1 MCNNTVGSIDGD
13 GAYQETLRASIRGPS
28 LRLVVKVMRRKEKRE
43 KREERGRR
51 GKKKP
56 LFKMKKEKRKSE
68 QSLTSIA
75 SHNNSRLSVCC
86 VWFFSSSVVLNILQT
101 SSFSDTSMLH
111 SSQETPSYPL
121 LCVTLKVING
131 FILFFQT
138 NSFLPFSMSQRRS
151 L

>member
-1 MCNNTVGSIDGD
+1 MCNKTVGSIDGD

-43 KREERGRR
+43 KREERERR
-51 GKKKP
+51 KKP
-56 LFKMKKEKRKSE
+56 LFKRKKKKEKRAVTHVNRVS
-68 QSLTSIA
+68 QQLTPFCLL
-75 SHNNSRLSVCC
+75 RLV
-86 VWFFSSSVVLNILQT
+86 FSSSVVLNILQK
-101 SSFSDTSMLH
+101 SSFSDTNMLH

-121 LCVTLKVING
+121 LCLTLKVING

-138 NSFLPFSMSQRRS
+138 NSFPPFSTSQRRS